1 MYNKTRSVCPSAVV
15 TLFFFFFFFF
25 FFFKK
30 SFFFKKRD
38 DDDVIQ
44 LFPVGV
50 GPERELWKTKRERK
64 KKGGSK
70 VPKKYKINSVPK
82 AQELIEKCFYTT
94 RER

>member
-1 MYNKTRSVCPSAVV
+1 MCVCIIKLEAVV
-15 TLFFFFFFFF
+15 TLFFF

-44 LFPVGV
+44 KKFVSCGCWTR
-50 GPERELWKTKRERK
+50 ERTLENTERK
-64 KKGGSK
+64 KEKGRVK
-70 VPKKYKINSVPK
+70 VPKKYKIINSVPK
-82 AQELIEKCFYTT
+82 AQELFLLYNE